1 MTGRSLRLAAWTAV
15 LLVACRPAPT
25 DPATSQ
31 GREIWG
37 LWTVFF
43 RAATGVTAVVSG

>member
-1 MTGRSLRLAAWTAV
+1 MTGRTLPLAAWTAV
-15 LLVACRPAPT
+15 VACRPAPT

-31 GREIWG
+31 AREIWG

-43 RAATGVTAVVSG
+43 